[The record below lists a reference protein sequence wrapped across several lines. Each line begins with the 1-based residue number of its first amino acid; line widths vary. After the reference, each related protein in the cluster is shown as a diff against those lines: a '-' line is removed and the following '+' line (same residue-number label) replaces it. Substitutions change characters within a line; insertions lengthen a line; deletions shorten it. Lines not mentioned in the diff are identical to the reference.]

1 MTGITSFALGNSR
14 FVILFQ
20 VAIILFGTY
29 AFLNYPKREDPSI
42 VIREAV
48 VTARFPGMSTK
59 RVEDL
64 ITRKLEEKIREIPE
78 VKEIKSDSKTGVSI
92 VHVIGRDDVKD
103 IESVWQDLRNK
114 MDDIRPQ
121 LPSGTIGPFVND
133 EFGLTAIATIALWAD
148 GFSLAEMRDVARNTR
163 DRLYALKGIEKVEL
177 FGIQEERI
185 YLEVSNT
192 KLAQLGISPLVI
204 VSTLQR
210 QNIILPG
217 GKVVISGR
225 EIIVEPS
232 GNFNDVAEIQSVIL
246 KIPGSDRVTPLR
258 DIVKI
263 KRGYVDPP
271 EGPVYFNGRPAIV
284 ISVSVQDGTNAVEF
298 GERLTNRVKQIE
310 GSLPFGYFLEFATY
324 QPELIE
330 IAVEG
335 AVNNVYQSLA
345 IVLVVVILF
354 LGFRTGLIVG
364 SFVPLA
370 MLMGLVI
377 MWTVDVELQR
387 MSIAAMI
394 ISLGMLVDNGI
405 VVAEDIRVR
414 LESGQDRKEAVLASG
429 KTLAI
434 PLLTASLTTILAFA
448 PIPLALG
455 GTGEYTTSLGQVIII
470 VLLSSW
476 FLAMFSTTT
485 LCYWFIKV
493 TPGKKDIAESRFYA
507 IYRRMLHGML
517 RFRLMVVAVTL
528 VALVGTGF
536 LARFVAQEFFP
547 SNDRNQYLIYLDLP
561 AGTRIT
567 ETMAATRRLTQWLG
581 DKAENPSVTSTIAY
595 VGSGGPRFFLS
606 LAPLDPDPHVAF
618 LIVSTKSNDQVAAM
632 VDRTRRHL
640 NDNFPNVRGRVK
652 QMWFGATETGML
664 EIRIKGRDAE
674 VLFDRANR
682 LMLAFGKI
690 GGLTELKQDWENKVL
705 RAQVIIDQARAR
717 RAGVTSEEV
726 ANSLNAYID
735 GAKIT
740 DYREG
745 DKVIPLVIRG
755 VESERREFGLLRNI
769 TIYSA
774 RTGKN
779 IPLPQIADIKG
790 DWVLSR
796 IKRFNQERTI
806 AVNAKHQVLT
816 AQQLLDAVRP
826 AIKKLDLPSD
836 YRWEV
841 GAELE
846 KAAEAQERLAANMPI
861 CGFLILVLLVWQFK
875 SFRRPA
881 IILMTIPLA
890 FIGAILG
897 LLATGAPLGFMSTLG
912 FLSLAGIIV
921 NNGIVLID
929 RIDIERDEGKAP
941 YDAIVAACVARLRPI
956 VMTTLTTILGLMPL
970 IVAVDPL
977 FYGMAIV
984 IASGLA
990 VGTVFTLGVVP
1001 VLYAL
1006 FFRVRGPEPPEQ
1018 QTPAQTATPNTNE
1031 H

>member
-1 MTGITSFALGNSR
+1 MTGITSFALGNTR

-20 VAIILFGTY
+20 IAIILFGIF

-48 VTARFPGMSTK
+48 VTAHFPGMSTR

-64 ITRKLEEKIREIPE
+64 ITRKIEEKIREIPE

-92 VHVIGRDDVKD
+92 VHVIGRDEVKD
-103 IESVWQDLRNK
+103 IETVWQDLRNK
-114 MDDIRPQ
+114 MDDVRPL
-121 LPSGTIGPFVND
+121 LPSGTIGPLVND
-133 EFGLTAIATIALWAD
+133 EFGLTSLATIALWAD
-148 GFSLAEMRDVARNTR
+148 GFSLAEMRDVARDAR

-185 YLEVSNT
+185 YLEISNT
-192 KLAQLGISPLVI
+192 KIAQLGISPRVI
-204 VSTLQR
+204 ISTLQS

-217 GKVVISGR
+217 GKYVISGR

-246 KIPGSDRVTPLR
+246 NIPGSDRVIPLR
-258 DIVKI
+258 DIAKI
-263 KRGYVDPP
+263 KRDYVDPP
-271 EGPVYFNGRPAIV
+271 QGPVYFNGRPAIV

-298 GERLTNRVKQIE
+298 GERLTARVKEIE

-330 IAVEG
+330 IAVQG
-335 AVNNVYQSLA
+335 AVTNVYQSLA

-394 ISLGMLVDNGI
+394 IALGMLVDNGI

-434 PLLTASLTTILAFA
+434 PLLTASLTTILAFL

-455 GTGEYTTSLGQVIII
+455 GTGEYTKSLGQVIII

-485 LCYWFIKV
+485 LSYWFIKV
-493 TPGKKDIAESRFYA
+493 TPGKKDAADSRFYG
-507 IYRRMLHGML
+507 IYRKMLEGML
-517 RFRLMVVAVTL
+517 RFRVAVVVVTL
-528 VALVGTGF
+528 AALIGTGF
-536 LARFVAQEFFP
+536 LGRFLVKEFFP
-547 SNDRNQYLIYLDLP
+547 ANDRNQYLVYLDLP

-567 ETMAATRRLTQWLG
+567 DTMAATQRLTGWLG
-581 DKAENPSVTSTIAY
+581 DKSQNPDVTSTIAY

-618 LIVSTKSNDQVAAM
+618 LVVSTKSNDQVAEM

-640 NDNFPNVRGRVK
+640 NDNFPNVMGRVK

-664 EIRIKGRDAE
+664 EIRIKGPDAD

-682 LMLAFGKI
+682 LMGAFREI
-690 GGLTELKQDWENKVL
+690 GGLTELKQDWENKIL
-705 RAQVIIDQARAR
+705 RAQVNIDQARAR
-717 RAGVTSEEV
+717 RAGVTSQEV

-735 GAKIT
+735 GAEIT

-745 DKVIPLVIRG
+745 DKVIPLVLRG
-755 VESERREFGLLRNI
+755 VESERREFGLLRSI
-769 TIYSA
+769 TVYSA
-774 RTGKN
+774 LTGRN
-779 IPLPQIADIKG
+779 VPLLQIADIKP

-796 IKRFNQERTI
+796 IKRFDQERTI
-806 AVNAKHQVLT
+806 AISAKHQVLT
-816 AQQLLDAVRP
+816 AQQLLDAVSP
-826 AIKKLDLPSD
+826 GIEKLNLPSG
-836 YRWEV
+836 YRWEI

-897 LLATGAPLGFMSTLG
+897 LLATGAPFGFMSILG

-929 RIDIERDEGKAP
+929 RIDIEREEGKTQ

-956 VMTTLTTILGLMPL
+956 VMTTLTTILGLLPL
-970 IVAVDPL
+970 IVSLDPL
-977 FYGMAIV
+977 FFGMAIV

-1006 FFRVRGPEPPEQ
+1006 LFRVKGPEPPKK
-1018 QTPAQTATPNTNE
+1018 QTAAQPAAA
-1031 H
+1031 